1 MTSYRIR
8 RVEDEIKRIV
18 AEIFIKELRLDY
30 LGLITVI
37 KVVCSADLREARIYT
52 SIYDNKKS
60 SVAEAMDIIKGH
72 TSFVR
77 GLLGNR
83 LALRFVPRITFYYDD
98 TQEYAEN
105 IERLFQKIHQI
116 KGDNQDGLE

>member
-1 MTSYRIR
+1 M
-8 RVEDEIKRIV
+8 
-18 AEIFIKELRLDY
+18 
-30 LGLITVI
+30 
-37 KVVCSADLREARIYT
+37 REARIYT